1 MNKKI
6 NTAHL
11 RSIGLTEFDTKLL
24 GLLMKC
30 GGEYPMPE
38 TAQGRAAVETTR
50 GKGLIEV
57 VQRFGIRSFVRLTD
71 EGRAVCAQLEAMTV
85 QPKLEVVS
93 Q

>member
-1 MNKKI
+1 VNKKI
-6 NTAHL
+6 DTAHL
-11 RSIGLTEFDTKLL
+11 RRVGLTEFDTKLL

-50 GKGLIEV
+50 GKGLVEV
-57 VQRFGIRSFVRLTD
+57 IQRFGMRSFVRLTN
-71 EGRAVCAQLEAMTV
+71 EGRIVCAQLEEMTV
-85 QPKLEVVS
+85 QPKLEVVN